1 MKYLL
6 LGIAVGLLV
15 GFYTARIYYQ
25 CPEQK
30 QYIAVK
36 PYKPNNNKLDSSK
49 QVEIK
54 IRQDVSKIV
63 LVPTTKLKQEIKQ
76 LSVIDT
82 TCIPIITRLTEQ
94 IDKRDSIIV
103 LQNQII
109 DNQQFQIATL
119 LSQKDSCLSINDSL
133 IIQTNNLYSEKENC
147 KNEVT
152 KQKNKK
158 LMFGMGGSLLG
169 LILGLIILM

>member
-1 MKYLL
+1 MFFGLI
-6 LGIAVGLLV
+6 LGLV
-15 GFYTARIYYQ
+15 FGFYIWGNK

-30 QYIAVK
+30 QYVMVK
-36 PYKPNNNKLDSSK
+36 PFMPNNTKLDSSK

-54 IRQDVSKIV
+54 IRQDVTKIV

-82 TCIPIITRLTEQ
+82 TCVPLVSRLTEQ
-94 IDKRDSIIV
+94 IDKRDSMIV
-103 LQNQII
+103 LQNQLI

-119 LSQKDSCLSINDSL
+119 LAQKDSCLVTNDSL
-133 IIQTNNLYSEKENC
+133 VIQTNNLYSETENC
-147 KNEVT
+147 KEENA
-152 KQKNKK
+152 KQKSNK

-169 LILGLIILM
+169 LVIGLIIL